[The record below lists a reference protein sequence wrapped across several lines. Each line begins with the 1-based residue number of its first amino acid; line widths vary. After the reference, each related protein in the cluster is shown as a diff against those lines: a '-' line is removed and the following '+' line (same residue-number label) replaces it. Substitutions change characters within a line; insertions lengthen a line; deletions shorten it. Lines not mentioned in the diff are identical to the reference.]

1 MYDFTN
7 TNEYTFNSALP
18 SVAMQFNGV
27 FIEDELLGYR
37 TLTVSG
43 REMIGVELDTQS
55 VKNGALT
62 LDRRLPSRTLTIE
75 YELKADDN
83 YQFQK
88 KFQQLRSILHTDGEV
103 EIRFADEPDTFY
115 SAQLS
120 GVESV
125 PAHTNHVK
133 SSFTLHSD
141 SPFKFGEV
149 VTSGGG
155 VIINTP
161 YPTPAHEI
169 RLLLSASTQLVTITN
184 GTQEIRLDGNFA
196 VGEELV
202 INTQQGTVMIGAND
216 VTYTVALNSDFE
228 NFVIEQGQTVTSPQ
242 GTIELRMREWW
253 L

>member
-1 MYDFTN
+1 MDFIQPTGQN
-7 TNEYTFNSALP
+7 FKDYALP

-43 REMIGVELDTQS
+43 REMVGVELDTQS

-83 YQFQK
+83 YHFQK
-88 KFQQLRSILHTDGEV
+88 MFQQLRSILHTDGEV

-115 SAQLS
+115 YAQLS

-125 PAHTNHVK
+125 PNYTNHVK
-133 SSFTLHSD
+133 SIFTLHSD
-141 SPFKFGEV
+141 SPFKFGKV
-149 VTSGGG
+149 ITSYGAVT
-155 VIINTP
+155 INAP

-184 GTQEIRLDGNFA
+184 GVQEIRLDGNFDS
-196 VGEELV
+196 GEELV
-202 INTQQGTVMIGAND
+202 INTQQGTVMIGEQD

-228 NFVIEQGQTVTSPQ
+228 NFVIEQGQTVSSPE
-242 GTIELRMREWW
+242 GAIELRMREWW